1 MLVSNKKQI
10 WFFWLKNENIYHAT
24 ICTCIS
30 TWLFIYF
37 DQHLTCKCK
46 RYAIIAPA
54 SEHQQVYQGYQA
66 IIPTKG
72 PLLQARIDLPV
83 PVSELHHDVQTCQ
96 AEHKVEKR
104 VIVSR
109 RISLVIINPLTSFL

>member
-1 MLVSNKKQI
+1 MKTFIMLLYVHS
-10 WFFWLKNENIYHAT
+10 
-24 ICTCIS
+24 IS

-37 DQHLTCKCK
+37 DQQLTCKCK

-83 PVSELHHDVQTCQ
+83 PVGELHHDIETRQ

-109 RISLVIINPLTSFL
+109 RISLVIIDPLTSFL

>member
-1 MLVSNKKQI
+1 MQK
-10 WFFWLKNENIYHAT
+10 
-24 ICTCIS
+24 IC
-30 TWLFIYF
+30 YF
-37 DQHLTCKCK
+37 
-46 RYAIIAPA
+46 APA
-54 SEHQQVYQGYQA
+54 SEHQQVYQGYEA

-83 PVSELHHDVQTCQ
+83 PVGELHHDIETRQ

-109 RISLVIINPLTSFL
+109 RISLVIIDPLTSFL